1 MMHESMNVKLLVNVL
16 LKKLAVI
23 ELRTRE
29 LLDLG
34 IEDVE
39 V

>member
-1 MMHESMNVKLLVNVL
+1 MYGSMNVKLLVIVL

-23 ELRTRE
+23 GLRTRE